1 MAKTVRNVMSS
12 VSKDKQIAGMTM
24 EEIRTEFMKAGYGV
38 TKTNKRSLELLVSAQ
53 LQTNGALRN
62 GRPVYYCIYWPF
74 AYDVFPFDLD
84 RVGTIEYVDPR
95 HTILRRLDGRE
106 NAWLLE

>member
-1 MAKTVRNVMSS
+1 MAKTVRNVMSG

-24 EEIRTEFMKAGYGV
+24 IEIRTEFIKAGYGL
-38 TKTNKRSLELLVSAQ
+38 TKAEKRAKELLVSAQ
-53 LQTNGALRN
+53 LQCDGKTKDGQL
-62 GRPVYYCIYWPF
+62 VYYCIYWPF
-74 AYDVFPFDLD
+74 AYSIFNFDQD
-84 RVGTIEYVDPR
+84 RVGAVEYVDAR